1 MPPKNQVAKQIQR
14 RKAQGQ
20 QKKKTSPDQRS
31 QYVLAPQSR
40 AVRAVVPSSKRNQ
53 VLALT
58 VARPEGTSGA
68 WAQEF
73 VLHPTSIP
81 WLAQIAPSYQRW
93 GLQSLKVWYEPAVG
107 TNTSGMVSM
116 AILSDFKDATPIS
129 LQSLTSVSGA
139 IRGAPWDKFTLSSPK
154 YRTYDYVSDF
164 AGLTTEDK
172 NLRAAGRIVV
182 LADMSASASPP
193 GDTIGRIFL
202 EYTPV
207 LIDPVDPTL
216 Q

>member
-1 MPPKNQVAKQIQR
+1 V
-14 RKAQGQ
+14 
-20 QKKKTSPDQRS
+20 
-31 QYVLAPQSR
+31 
-40 AVRAVVPSSKRNQ
+40 
-53 VLALT
+53 
-58 VARPEGTSGA
+58 GTSGA

-73 VLHPTSIP
+73 TLHPTSIP
-81 WLAQIAPSYQRW
+81 WLAQIAPSYQKW
-93 GLQSLKVWYEPAVG
+93 GLQNLRVWYEPAVG

-164 AGLTTEDK
+164 SGLTTEDK
-172 NLRAAGRIVV
+172 NARAAGRIVV
-182 LADMSASASPP
+182 LTDMNSSSSPE
-193 GDTIGRIFL
+193 GETIGRIFL

-207 LIDPVDPTL
+207 LVDPVDPTL

>member
-1 MPPKNQVAKQIQR
+1 MPPKNQVAKQISR
-14 RKAQGQ
+14 RKSPGLA
-20 QKKKTSPDQRS
+20 KKKKNLDLRS
-31 QYVLAPQSR
+31 QYVLAPQQH
-40 AVRAVVPSSKRNQ
+40 AVRAVVPNSKRNQ

-58 VARPEGTSGA
+58 VARPQGKSGA

-93 GLQSLKVWYEPAVG
+93 GLQNLKVWYEPAVG
-107 TNTSGMVSM
+107 TNTNGIVSM
-116 AILSDFKDATPIS
+116 AILSDFKDATPTS

-154 YRTYDYVSDF
+154 FKAYEYVSDF
-164 AGLTTEDK
+164 NGLTTEDK
-172 NLRAAGRIVV
+172 NARAAGRIVV
-182 LADMSASASPP
+182 LVDMTDASSPP
-193 GDTIGRIFL
+193 GDPIGRIFM
-202 EYTPV
+202 EYVPV
-207 LIDPVDPTL
+207 LQDPVDPNL